1 LTAVCLSDG
10 FCCLVGATF
19 SVGQAIKTKTQGGG
33 AVFCGWRYMWVAAFG
48 HKLSPVEA
56 KSNREPPG
64 LVVCGK
70 WRLLGE
76 SFGWIRAKYLLV

>member
-1 LTAVCLSDG
+1 MSKYEQVL
-10 FCCLVGATF
+10 ATCNSCSQVTF
-19 SVGQAIKTKTQGGG
+19 AACQRLGGG

>member
-1 LTAVCLSDG
+1 
-10 FCCLVGATF
+10 
-19 SVGQAIKTKTQGGG
+19 
-33 AVFCGWRYMWVAAFG
+33 MWVAAFG